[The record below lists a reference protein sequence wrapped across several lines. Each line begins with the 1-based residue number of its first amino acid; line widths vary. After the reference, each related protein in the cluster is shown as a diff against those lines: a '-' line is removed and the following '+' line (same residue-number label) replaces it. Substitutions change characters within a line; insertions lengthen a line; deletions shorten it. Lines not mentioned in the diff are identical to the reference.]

1 MVTDLDAVWRQKLI
15 QAVRAKDWE
24 KVVECVGVDDVKL
37 TPAEEAEAWAACMRM
52 LDEQYGHLPA
62 DEPMPEFAKHRL
74 LAYWK
79 GVRKQVVAL
88 DYMVPECVSSAIEIW
103 LQLEPLMEKIY
114 PDYELS
120 EWQWILAGQGE
131 QAKLAGRY
139 DEAEMFWE
147 IGNLINEI
155 DLYQLE
161 ENLGLC

>member
-24 KVVECVGVDDVKL
+24 KVVECVGVADVKL

-88 DYMVPECVSSAIEIW
+88 DYMVPECVSSANKD
-103 LQLEPLMEKIY
+103 LAPTGAVDEKIY
-114 PDYELS
+114 PDTSCRNGSGFLLVKES
-120 EWQWILAGQGE
+120 RQ
-131 QAKLAGRY
+131 
-139 DEAEMFWE
+139 
-147 IGNLINEI
+147 N
-155 DLYQLE
+155 
-161 ENLGLC
+161 